1 VSAVDE
7 EQVFEGCSARR
18 ESPCV
23 SQRGSDSVFNRI
35 TSVGEHTDGNDVNL
49 TSDIRLQYAWGRSRP
64 KAAEGARNPKS
75 GASSNPLGGGGE
87 RTIWNEAERA
97 GNSGAAEAGWGS
109 RETSSAGSIV
119 SSEEGRDTWSESNGR
134 YREANSDLK
143 GAL

>member
-1 VSAVDE
+1 M
-7 EQVFEGCSARR
+7 
-18 ESPCV
+18 
-23 SQRGSDSVFNRI
+23 
-35 TSVGEHTDGNDVNL
+35 NL

-75 GASSNPLGGGGE
+75 GASRNPHGGGGE

-97 GNSGAAEAGWGS
+97 GDSSAAEAGWGS

-119 SSEEGRDTWSESNGR
+119 SSEEGRDTWSESDGR

-143 GAL
+143 GALRATRHVGEVATKTHEDGEASTYRDSTLGNGSTG